1 MRIGINRGH
10 FKSQGAV
17 GFLNETKCAS
27 EIADE
32 LTQIL
37 KNEGHIIIECSVNNT
52 GKDWI
57 DSTKYANTQGL
68 ELLVSIH
75 LNSHKNQEACGT
87 ETLYKSD
94 KGRVY
99 AERITNAI
107 SSKIGTYNRGAKSRG
122 DLYIL
127 NYSNCVAVLVEAL
140 FVSSQYDAG
149 KYNARNIA
157 LAIAE
162 GILNKQINV
171 KSDEFDVE
179 AEMKKRLS
187 NPDIWLELRA
197 KTPFFDEFIRKM
209 RG

>member
-1 MRIGINRGH
+1 MMRMGINRGH

-32 LTQIL
+32 LIAIL
-37 KNEGHIIIECSVNNT
+37 TNEGHTIIDCSVNN

-68 ELLVSIH
+68 GLLVSIH

-87 ETLYKSD
+87 EVCYKSES
-94 KGRVY
+94 GRIY
-99 AERITNAI
+99 ADRIIKAI
-107 SSKIGTYNRGAKSRG
+107 SSKIGTYDRGAKPRD

-127 NYSNCVAVLVEAL
+127 NASNCVAVLVEAL

-162 GILNKQINV
+162 GILDKQININTN
-171 KSDEFDVE
+171 EIDVE
-179 AEMKKRLS
+179 QRIRERMS
-187 NPDIWLELRA
+187 HPDIWLELRA
-197 KTPFFDEFIRKM
+197 KTPYFDTFIRKM
-209 RG
+209 I